1 MSKNFLKMRV
11 QAQEPGK
18 SLGEQDMGSGWRR
31 VDDRTHLLATPAGP
45 QPALLIPGTG
55 AGRVPRKET
64 GSWEWGIPRGQAA
77 GPGSEST
84 GSPRLVRLIGTLYKE
99 HAQPV

>member
-1 MSKNFLKMRV
+1 
-11 QAQEPGK
+11 
-18 SLGEQDMGSGWRR
+18 MGSGWRR
-31 VDDRTHLLATPAGP
+31 VVDRTHLLATPAGP

-84 GSPRLVRLIGTLYKE
+84 GSPRLVRLIDLESIGGGVSTPQQEKS
-99 HAQPV
+99 AGDPFAI